1 MLERCLDSTG
11 CSHGRSDKSDQI
23 GTSTG
28 INLPKKVLSG
38 MKVRKGDTVYLTETH
53 DGYLIT
59 PYDEQFARQVEAAD
73 EFMREYRDVLREL
86 AK

>member
-1 MLERCLDSTG
+1 MGVAIKVTR
-11 CSHGRSDKSDQI
+11 I
-23 GTSTG
+23 GNSTG
-28 INLPKKVLSG
+28 IILPKEVLSG

>member
-1 MLERCLDSTG
+1 MGVAVKVTR
-11 CSHGRSDKSDQI
+11 I
-23 GTSTG
+23 GNSTG
-28 INLPKKVLSG
+28 IVLPKEVLSG
-38 MKVRKGDTVYLTETH
+38 MKVQKGDTVYLTETH

-59 PYDEQFARQVEAAD
+59 PYDEQFTRQVEAAD

>member
-1 MLERCLDSTG
+1 
-11 CSHGRSDKSDQI
+11 
-23 GTSTG
+23 
-28 INLPKKVLSG
+28 

-59 PYDEQFARQVEAAD
+59 PYEEQFARQVEAVE
-73 EFMREYRDVLREL
+73 EFIREYRDALREL